1 MPTHNDSADMKR
13 TRRLFM
19 LRVPNR
25 VTPETNTLQ
34 NRKIVIPPITQSV
47 REAMSEVYVH
57 QDEQVTTK
65 KAPYSPGM
73 DVMIPAT
80 FARMP
85 IRISQNPV
93 A

>member
-1 MPTHNDSADMKR
+1 M
-13 TRRLFM
+13 
-19 LRVPNR
+19 
-25 VTPETNTLQ
+25 
-34 NRKIVIPPITQSV
+34 PPITQSV